1 MEWRQYG
8 GGVVAVCQL
17 FWVLEAGFCTISKEI
32 FFFLVGGWVWHCEWL
47 FSWPL
52 LWGGLRGESSPALEG
67 LRGYVGAGVF
77 LGSSCYCLMFL
88 L

>member
-1 MEWRQYG
+1 MECRQHVWG
-8 GGVVAVCQL
+8 VAVRFVFFFGCWRL
-17 FWVLEAGFCTISKEI
+17 GFALSLKRY
-32 FFFLVGGWVWHCEWL
+32 FFLVGGWVWHCEWL

-52 LWGGLRGESSPALEG
+52 LWGGPRGESSPALEG